1 MERKIVSMRIDAIFK
16 KFFMEHEEMLRA
28 FISDILDIPLDENDT
43 IQIMNPEMPPETDDA
58 KFSRLDLCLNVK
70 NQLIDVEIQLSRH
83 KDYRERTLFYWAK
96 LYVSGLKKGSK
107 YKDLKRTIAVN
118 ILDFNIFP
126 RKKSI
131 SYGNHSNR

>member
-43 IQIMNPEMPPETDDA
+43 IQIMNPEIPPETDDA

-70 NQLIDVEIQLSRH
+70 NMHGL
-83 KDYRERTLFYWAK
+83 
-96 LYVSGLKKGSK
+96 LKKTLSPHNF
-107 YKDLKRTIAVN
+107 L
-118 ILDFNIFP
+118 
-126 RKKSI
+126 
-131 SYGNHSNR
+131 